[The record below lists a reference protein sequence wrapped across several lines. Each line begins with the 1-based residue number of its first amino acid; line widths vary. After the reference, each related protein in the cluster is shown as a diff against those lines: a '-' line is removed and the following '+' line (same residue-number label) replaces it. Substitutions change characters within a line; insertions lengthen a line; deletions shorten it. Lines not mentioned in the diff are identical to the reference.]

1 MEGCN
6 CHPGVGLAVQKQA
19 SVSAGN
25 HAPDIGNKPMGVTP
39 LAGRLPLR
47 PVERAHAREHLRE
60 CNVMD
65 RGSVLQR
72 IMDSEQEHQSTA
84 LVERRNR
91 SGWQTGA
98 SAMEQA
104 RGDSGCCQSLG
115 CKGVNR
121 NNQGRYIAGQSVTNT
136 EPDTSFS
143 ETKHQMPF
151 LPAKM
156 VGCYSGARWRAEP
169 DRQRRIFDDD
179 DPGRVLG

>member
-1 MEGCN
+1 MGGCN
-6 CHPGVGLAVQKQA
+6 CHPGVGSAVQKQT

-25 HAPDIGNKPMGVTP
+25 HAPDIGNEPMGVTP

-60 CNVMD
+60 RNVMN
-65 RGSVLQR
+65 RGSILQR

-91 SGWQTGA
+91 SGWQTDA
-98 SAMEQA
+98 SSMEQA
-104 RGDSGCCQSLG
+104 CGDSGCYQSLG
-115 CKGVNR
+115 CKGINR
-121 NNQGRYIAGQSVTNT
+121 NNKGRYIAGQVVPNA

-143 ETKHQMPF
+143 DTKHQMPF

-156 VGCYSGARWRAEP
+156 VGCYSGAGWRAEP
-169 DRQRRIFDDD
+169 ERWRRIFEDDD
-179 DPGRVLG
+179 AGRVLG